1 MIKILKGKIQPKS
14 KIILREA
21 LIFILV
27 NLFIFF
33 IFNSNITIASNFVE
47 NNKNNFKNFFSILDY
62 FKVYFLNFKKETKE
76 NIEEKV
82 LDFILK
88 FENQKKEIE
97 KSLKNK
103 NNFEI
108 VEISWINNK
117 GQIFIKDNLKAG
129 VLMTP
134 DFVLVG
140 KVFNFDNSSKITSI
154 LETNFEFN
162 IAKED
167 GEFIGLA
174 KTVGLGLLE
183 TTVELDKNIKEDDLI
198 FTSGKDGI
206 FKPGIIVGKVVK
218 VKEGPV
224 NKKVLIKT
232 FFEPSKTHYLVL
244 FYD

>member
-62 FKVYFLNFKKETKE
+62 LKVYFLSFKKETKE

-117 GQIFIKDNLKAG
+117 GQIFIKDSLKAG

-140 KVFNFDNSSKITSI
+140 KVLI
-154 LETNFEFN
+154 L
-162 IAKED
+162 
-167 GEFIGLA
+167 
-174 KTVGLGLLE
+174 
-183 TTVELDKNIKEDDLI
+183 
-198 FTSGKDGI
+198 
-206 FKPGIIVGKVVK
+206 IIHLK
-218 VKEGPV
+218 
-224 NKKVLIKT
+224 
-232 FFEPSKTHYLVL
+232 
-244 FYD
+244 